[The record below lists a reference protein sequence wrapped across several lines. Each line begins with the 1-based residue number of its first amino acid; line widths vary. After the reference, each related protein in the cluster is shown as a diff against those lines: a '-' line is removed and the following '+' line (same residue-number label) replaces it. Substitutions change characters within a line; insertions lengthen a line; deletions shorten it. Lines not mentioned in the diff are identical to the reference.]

1 MRDNEA
7 KGRFEAGEG
16 GKTVFAD
23 YRRTGHQLFIDHV
36 EAPPHLRGTGAA
48 GALME
53 EIVAY
58 AEARDLSIVPICG
71 YAAHWLARKD
81 RTEHD

>member
-16 GKTVFAD
+16 GETVFAD
-23 YRRTGHQLFIDHV
+23 YRRTGDRLFIDHV
-36 EAPPHLRGTGAA
+36 EAPPRLRGTGAA

-53 EIVAY
+53 EIVAF
-58 AEARDLSIVPICG
+58 AKARDMSIVPICG
-71 YAAHWLARKD
+71 YAAQWLARKG